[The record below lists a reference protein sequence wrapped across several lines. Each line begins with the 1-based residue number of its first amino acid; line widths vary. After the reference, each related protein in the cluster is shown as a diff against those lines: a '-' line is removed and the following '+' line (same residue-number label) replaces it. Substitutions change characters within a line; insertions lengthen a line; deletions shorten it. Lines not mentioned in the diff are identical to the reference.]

1 VHRRRS
7 VLTTHAIAGLAFW
20 PVALAVGAC
29 LVLSGCSPGVDYPSL
44 FPAVHD
50 MPPPRADAP
59 MDQNQVQQATEALI
73 ADRNHLNAEAQGGG
87 QANASSPAP
96 ASGATQGTAKYQ
108 PASTANAKPA
118 ASAAQTAGTET
129 K

>member
-1 VHRRRS
+1 
-7 VLTTHAIAGLAFW
+7 
-20 PVALAVGAC
+20 LAVGAC

-44 FPAVHD
+44 FPAVHN

-73 ADRNHLNAEAQGGG
+73 ADRNHLNAEAQGSGH
-87 QANASSPAP
+87 ANTPSPAP

-118 ASAAQTAGTET
+118 ASGAQTAGTET